1 MDPYHWDDPNDDA
14 EDINWASMYLLFGC
28 AFAWLGA
35 CKTIDITARLARHA
49 MRGIRRQ
56 RGH

>member
-14 EDINWASMYLLFGC
+14 EDINWASMYLLLGC
-28 AFAWLGA
+28 VYTWLGVR
-35 CKTIDITARLARHA
+35 KTIHIAGRLYRQV
-49 MRGIRRQ
+49 RRQ